1 MDSCA
6 AMDLAASNA
15 YHLFEDWDM
24 KIKLVKFKDIDMD
37 GLDEIDYGLLIGKI
51 YDVVDRDIGFG

>member
-1 MDSCA
+1 
-6 AMDLAASNA
+6 
-15 YHLFEDWDM
+15 M